1 MALIG
6 NRSVLNKSPGRF
18 LNAGVATYRS
28 EFSKH
33 GMIRSAAVDQKA
45 AIPYGHLSPSS
56 WVLPSKAGGMSSSN
70 AARIIFDTSG
80 LAVGGITA
88 NGSSEITI
96 AFADAFGQLIASA
109 SGWSTFTIATNAP
122 LLTASIEGIGSA
134 SFVVSGDATLGA
146 EASISGAST
155 ITITVANATAF
166 PLNDASPLRN
176 ASASFSVSGSLTPYA
191 IGQMTGN
198 TVDIGVVT
206 NDSVASAVW
215 SKVIEAGYSADAI
228 LRILAAHAAGAATGL
243 EGESPQFTGIDGVT
257 VRIDGTYISGTRTI
271 DALNGDV

>member
-1 MALIG
+1 MALVG

-28 EFSKH
+28 SFSKH
-33 GMIRSAAVDQKA
+33 GMVRSAAVDPKA

-56 WVLPSKAGGMSSSN
+56 WVLPRKAGGMSSSN
-70 AARIIFDTSG
+70 AARIVFDSSG

-88 NGSSEITI
+88 NGSSSITI

-109 SGWSTFTIATNAP
+109 IGSSVFTISTNTP
-122 LLTASIEGIGSA
+122 LLTASIQGIGSA
-134 SFVVSGDATLGA
+134 SFVVTGDATLGA
-146 EASISGAST
+146 EANVSGSST

-166 PLNDASPLRN
+166 PLNDASPLRD
-176 ASASFSVSGSLTPYA
+176 ASASMSFAGSLTPYA
-191 IGQMTGN
+191 IGQMIGT
-198 TVDIGVVT
+198 TVDLGVVT

-215 SKVIEAGYSADAI
+215 SKVIEAGYSADSI
-228 LRILAAHAAGAATGL
+228 LRILAAHAAGQASGL
-243 EGESPQFTGIDGVT
+243 EGSNPQFTGIDGIT
-257 VRIDGTYISGTRTI
+257 VRIDGSYLAGNRTI